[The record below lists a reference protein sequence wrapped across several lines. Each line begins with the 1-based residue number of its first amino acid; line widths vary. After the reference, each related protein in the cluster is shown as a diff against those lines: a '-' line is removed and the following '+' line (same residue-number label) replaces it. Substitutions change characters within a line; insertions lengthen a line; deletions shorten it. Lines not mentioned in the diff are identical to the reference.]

1 MDPVKAAEEI
11 AAGRL
16 DAVAIARQNLVDH
29 EWVHKIL
36 SGHEDEIKPCIRCHN
51 GCFNMSKFKGT
62 ANLQS
67 MDDSLHLARCALNP
81 TTMQHN
87 KYKIVPTRHPKKVAI
102 IGGGIGGMECALVLK
117 QRGHTPVIFEKTGEL
132 GGLFLTASAMSFKE
146 NDKELIRW
154 YLNEVAKEGID
165 VRLNTEVTDVNT
177 LRGFDEI
184 IVATGSVN
192 FAPPIP
198 GLKENPNCIDST
210 GALSLEAL
218 PKSMVVIGGGVI
230 GVEIATIFA
239 ALGSRVT
246 LLEQANRLLESM
258 DPMISEQMEAN
269 LRSKGIEVH
278 CNVQVMEIKDRG
290 NDTVSVNYRCERGW
304 KESPADRVL
313 VAVGR
318 RPNMSKVLAD
328 DCQVQLENG
337 RPLIKG
343 TYRTTQENVYAIGDT
358 VARKR
363 LAHVA
368 ASHAAYL
375 VENLAGRGHRMQLSV
390 VPNGMYVVL
399 PVVPTCIYTEPEIA
413 AVGFTE
419 NDARLYNMK
428 IKCGVAYM
436 TENGKALLA
445 RNSRGFVRLIF
456 EAYTNTL
463 IGAQIMCAR
472 ATDMIGEMA
481 TAIANGLTAYQL
493 STAMRAH
500 PTYSE
505 AITEAIEDALK
516 NG

>member
-1 MDPVKAAEEI
+1 M
-11 AAGRL
+11 
-16 DAVAIARQNLVDH
+16 
-29 EWVHKIL
+29 
-36 SGHEDEIKPCIRCHN
+36 
-51 GCFNMSKFKGT
+51 
-62 ANLQS
+62 
-67 MDDSLHLARCALNP
+67 
-81 TTMQHN
+81 
-87 KYKIVPTRHPKKVAI
+87 
-102 IGGGIGGMECALVLK
+102 
-117 QRGHTPVIFEKTGEL
+117 
-132 GGLFLTASAMSFKE
+132 
-146 NDKELIRW
+146 
-154 YLNEVAKEGID
+154 
-165 VRLNTEVTDVNT
+165 
-177 LRGFDEI
+177 
-184 IVATGSVN
+184 
-192 FAPPIP
+192 
-198 GLKENPNCIDST
+198 
-210 GALSLEAL
+210 
-218 PKSMVVIGGGVI
+218 
-230 GVEIATIFA
+230 
-239 ALGSRVT
+239 T

>member
-1 MDPVKAAEEI
+1 M
-11 AAGRL
+11 
-16 DAVAIARQNLVDH
+16 
-29 EWVHKIL
+29 
-36 SGHEDEIKPCIRCHN
+36 
-51 GCFNMSKFKGT
+51 
-62 ANLQS
+62 
-67 MDDSLHLARCALNP
+67 
-81 TTMQHN
+81 
-87 KYKIVPTRHPKKVAI
+87 KYQVAI
-102 IGGGIGGMECALVLK
+102 IGGGPAGYTAAEAAGKVGLSVVLFEKQSLGGVCLNEGCIPTKTLLYSAKTYDGARHASKYAVSVPEVSFDLPKIIARKQKVVRKLVLGIK
-117 QRGHTPVIFEKTGEL
+117 GK
-132 GGLFLTASAMSFKE
+132 LTAHGVTIVSGEATVTDKNHVECGGETYECE
-146 NDKELIRW
+146 NLLLCTGSETFVPAIPGIDKVPYWTHRDALDNKELP
-154 YLNEVAKEGID
+154 A
-165 VRLNTEVTDVNT
+165 
-177 LRGFDEI
+177 
-184 IVATGSVN
+184 
-192 FAPPIP
+192 
-198 GLKENPNCIDST
+198 
-210 GALSLEAL
+210 SLAI
-218 PKSMVVIGGGVI
+218 IGGGVI

>member
-1 MDPVKAAEEI
+1 MKLLEVVHFRFENPPEALHRAVVDA
-11 AAGRL
+11 AAGPGHTL
-16 DAVAIARQNLVDH
+16 SCMDTVQLCFELPVGVLIAPVAV
-29 EWVHKIL
+29 
-36 SGHEDEIKPCIRCHN
+36 
-51 GCFNMSKFKGT
+51 
-62 ANLQS
+62 
-67 MDDSLHLARCALNP
+67 
-81 TTMQHN
+81 
-87 KYKIVPTRHPKKVAI
+87 
-102 IGGGIGGMECALVLK
+102 K
-117 QRGHTPVIFEKTGEL
+117 QRMGAGVGSHRSVKGVKNKLIVVG
-132 GGLFLTASAMSFKE
+132 SAQRIR
-146 NDKELIRW
+146 NDAFI
-154 YLNEVAKEGID
+154 
-165 VRLNTEVTDVNT
+165 
-177 LRGFDEI
+177 
-184 IVATGSVN
+184 
-192 FAPPIP
+192 
-198 GLKENPNCIDST
+198 
-210 GALSLEAL
+210 
-218 PKSMVVIGGGVI
+218 
-230 GVEIATIFA
+230 
-239 ALGSRVT
+239 
-246 LLEQANRLLESM
+246 
-258 DPMISEQMEAN
+258 
-269 LRSKGIEVH
+269 
-278 CNVQVMEIKDRG
+278 MEIKDRG

-436 TENGKALLA
+436 PENGKALLA

-505 AITEAIEDALK
+505 AITEAIKDALK